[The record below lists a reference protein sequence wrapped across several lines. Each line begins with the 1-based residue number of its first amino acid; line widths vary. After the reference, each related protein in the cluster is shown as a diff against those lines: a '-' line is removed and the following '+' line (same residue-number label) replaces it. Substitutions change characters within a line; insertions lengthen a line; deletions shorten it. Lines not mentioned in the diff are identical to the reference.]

1 MHVYRPRVWL
11 ALTRQ
16 WISIGENFD
25 AFKACELSCKWQPLC
40 TVVFSPASSSLLGW
54 FMFTV
59 YSSQIIGGGAICY
72 STGLRQRCAISPFAT
87 SCCEFHETINQRG
100 KKNDRDETRVHRHA
114 WAMARAI
121 ELMMLLLLIIT
132 FRRKSEADAPW
143 PEVWS
148 LRIKQR
154 KP

>member
-1 MHVYRPRVWL
+1 MHIYRPRVWL

-25 AFKACELSCKWQPLC
+25 ASKACELSCKWQPLR

-59 YSSQIIGGGAICY
+59 YSSQIIGRGAICY
-72 STGLRQRCAISPFAT
+72 STGLRQSCAISPFAT
-87 SCCEFHETINQRG
+87 SCCEFHETISQRG
-100 KKNDRDETRVHRHA
+100 KKNDETRVHRYA

-121 ELMMLLLLIIT
+121 ELMMLLLLIIA